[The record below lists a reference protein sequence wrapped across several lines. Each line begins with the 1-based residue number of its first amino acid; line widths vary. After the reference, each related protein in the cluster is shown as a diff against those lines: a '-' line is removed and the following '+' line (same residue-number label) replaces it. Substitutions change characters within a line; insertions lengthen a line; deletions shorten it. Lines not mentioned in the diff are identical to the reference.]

1 EGRDGRGNAAGGR
14 TTGANGRDVLTIN
27 RPAPVMP
34 PRALPDRPTGATA
47 RTPGVPL
54 DEELRRTRVFNNRQP
69 RVAPPST
76 AGGAAAA
83 PGGGVTTGA
92 VERPRPDRHPLS
104 GVGAEGEGG
113 EATRARGSE
122 GDGATRVRPA
132 RPAPPSVNNP
142 GEPGTGVE
150 PRVRRAEPNDRD
162 DPGSTRVR
170 PTRPSVDRR
179 PVERPNE
186 ERPREEQPAA
196 PPAYKPE
203 PRARPGAP
211 GARQRPS
218 PPPAR

>member
-1 EGRDGRGNAAGGR
+1 ASGRN
-14 TTGANGRDVLTIN
+14 VLTIN

-92 VERPRPDRHPLS
+92 VERPRP
-104 GVGAEGEGG
+104 
-113 EATRARGSE
+113 
-122 GDGATRVRPA
+122 
-132 RPAPPSVNNP
+132 
-142 GEPGTGVE
+142 
-150 PRVRRAEPNDRD
+150 
-162 DPGSTRVR
+162 
-170 PTRPSVDRR
+170 
-179 PVERPNE
+179 VERPNG
-186 ERPREEQPAA
+186 ERPREDQPAA

-203 PRARPGAP
+203 PRVRPGDP
-211 GARQRPS
+211 GASERPS
-218 PPPAR
+218 PPPARREEPPSYRTERPAPSESRPSRSEPPPRQEQPRQQAPRQ